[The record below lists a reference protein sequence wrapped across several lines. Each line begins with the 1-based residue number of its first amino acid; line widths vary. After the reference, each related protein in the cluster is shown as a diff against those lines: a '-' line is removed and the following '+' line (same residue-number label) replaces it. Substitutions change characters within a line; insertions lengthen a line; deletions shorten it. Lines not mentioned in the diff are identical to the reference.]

1 MVFSQIYGFFP
12 DVSMN
17 TLSVTLIFLL
27 TRITEAD
34 FMLANRRAA
43 RLEEIAEHGRP
54 VSFRKAVHKSKKVYD
69 RKRLKRM
76 EQKFSDKSEFT
87 KNRLHSSQNM
97 GIQCGIMCIFV
108 LCVEFIIRYHP

>member
-1 MVFSQIYGFFP
+1 MKSTASRKKNPSFCWARNSDPMKPKKKQKK
-12 DVSMN
+12 
-17 TLSVTLIFLL
+17 L
-27 TRITEAD
+27 RITEAD

-76 EQKFSDKSEFT
+76 EQKLSDKSE
-87 KNRLHSSQNM
+87 
-97 GIQCGIMCIFV
+97 
-108 LCVEFIIRYHP
+108 